1 MFCVICCSFG
11 LIFGQS
17 GSGKTTLLQVD
28 LFLYVFSS
36 EVLYVQFV
44 NTLFF
49 SYLFLSVCPFLS
61 QLLAGL
67 SKPTSG
73 SFYVQKY
80 GNDGKPNGSPEP
92 LLTQRVGI
100 VFQFPERC
108 QNQLVI
114 LSFMFLS

>member
-49 SYLFLSVCPFLS
+49 SYIFLSVCPFLS

-73 SFYVQKY
+73 SFYFKNMGMMANQMV
-80 GNDGKPNGSPEP
+80 
-92 LLTQRVGI
+92 LLSRYSLKEWALCFSFQRSI
-100 VFQFPERC
+100 KTNWTFYPSC
-108 QNQLVI
+108 
-114 LSFMFLS
+114 FL